1 MVGKSEQEMW
11 LMRDVEVWICYTL
24 VPHMLNSEGLV
35 TKDNYFKGGVVG
47 KRLRTILFEFGI
59 G

>member
-1 MVGKSEQEMW
+1 
-11 LMRDVEVWICYTL
+11 MRDVEVCYTL

-47 KRLRTILFEFGI
+47 KRLRTIVLRFGI